1 MKDINGK
8 DIPMPRPKHGILA
21 RIGRLSLRR
30 KALIIIYAYVF
41 GCVLGSIWG
50 YLIG

>member
-8 DIPMPRPKHGILA
+8 EIPMPEPKQGIMA
-21 RIGRLSLRR
+21 RIHRISWRR
-30 KALIIIYAYVF
+30 RALIIIYAYVF